1 MQEGR
6 AKPWEEPWKGRAANW
21 KMKRMLVF
29 AAQALML
36 TGALAQVQLGNGQA
50 GTGVAPGYD
59 SGNAVVGSFAPTPTP
74 APAPDPAEQ
83 RRNDLR
89 AALQAQQSMQ
99 DKAGVERRLTPE
111 ERAELREQLRQYYP
125 RTSGRIDRP

>member
-1 MQEGR
+1 
-6 AKPWEEPWKGRAANW
+6 
-21 KMKRMLVF
+21 
-29 AAQALML
+29 ML

-50 GTGVAPGYD
+50 GSGVAPGYD
-59 SGNAVVGSFAPTPTP
+59 GGNAGIGSFAPPTM
-74 APAPDPAEQ
+74 PAPDPAEQ

-89 AALQAQQSMQ
+89 AALQAQQGAQEKASM
-99 DKAGVERRLTPE
+99 ERRLTPE

>member
-1 MQEGR
+1 MEGR
-6 AKPWEEPWKGRAANW
+6 AAHR

-29 AAQALML
+29 AAQAMLM

-50 GTGVAPGYD
+50 GNGVAPGYD
-59 SGNAVVGSFAPTPTP
+59 SGNAVVGSFAPTP

-89 AALQAQQSMQ
+89 AALQAQQGAQ